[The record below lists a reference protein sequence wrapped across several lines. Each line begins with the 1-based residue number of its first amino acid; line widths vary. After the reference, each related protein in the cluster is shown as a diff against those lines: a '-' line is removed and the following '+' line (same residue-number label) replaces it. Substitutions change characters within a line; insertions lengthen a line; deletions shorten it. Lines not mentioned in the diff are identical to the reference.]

1 MSKSFDSFLF
11 ISDCHLGA
19 SDIPHQEEI
28 VTDFFN
34 VLDWA
39 INHRYKVVF
48 LGDIFDYWMEF
59 DSGYYP
65 KEFEPVLSKIKQVI
79 QVQGPLL
86 YITGNH
92 DNWTKGYLESIGC
105 DIEENFRMLRLETQN
120 LLLVHGD
127 GLLQSDSSMK
137 RPLMHKLLRNKSFV
151 AFYQGILSEKWAL
164 NGMQWFSLINRKVR
178 PTTLK
183 DAEKLDNWVKHALKW
198 FSVDTILAGH
208 DHNPRRI
215 RLNDCNYL
223 NLGAFYEQKTFALY
237 TKNTFEL
244 VYWDSTEHQP
254 KPYIRP

>member
-1 MSKSFDSFLF
+1 
-11 ISDCHLGA
+11 LGA
-19 SDIPHQEEI
+19 SDLYHQDEI
-28 VTDFFN
+28 EIDFFN

-39 INHRYKVVF
+39 VEHRYKVIF

-65 KEFEPVLSKIKQVI
+65 NKFEPVLSKIKQVI

-105 DIEENFRMLRLETQN
+105 EIEENSRKLCLETKTI
-120 LLLVHGD
+120 LLVHGD
-127 GLLQSDSSMK
+127 GLLQSDKSMK

-151 AFYQGILSEKWAL
+151 TLYQAILPNKWAL
-164 NGMQWFSLINRKVR
+164 NGMQWFSIINRKFR
-178 PTTLK
+178 PTTPK
-183 DAEKLDNWVKHALKW
+183 DAEKLDNWVKHAFNW
-198 FSVDTILAGH
+198 FSVDTIIAGH
-208 DHNPRRI
+208 DHNPRSI
-215 RLNDCNYL
+215 RLNGCNYL

-244 VYWDSTEHQP
+244 VYWDRIENQP
-254 KPYIRP
+254 KPYIKT

>member
-1 MSKSFDSFLF
+1 MSKSFDSYLF
-11 ISDCHLGA
+11 ISDSHLGA
-19 SDIPHQEEI
+19 SDIDYQDEI
-28 VTDFFN
+28 LTDFLH

-39 INHRYKVVF
+39 VNHQYKVVF

-65 KEFEPVLSKIKQVI
+65 KEFDPVLFKIKQVI
-79 QVQGPLL
+79 QAQGPLL

-105 DIEENFRMLRLETQN
+105 DIEENFRLLSLENIT

-127 GLLQSDSSMK
+127 GLLQSDTTMK
-137 RPLMHKLLRNKSFV
+137 RPLMHQLLRNKVFV

-164 NGMQWFSLINRKVR
+164 KGMQWFSLINRKIR
-178 PTTLK
+178 PTTSK
-183 DAEKLDNWVKHALKW
+183 SAVKLDRWVKKAYLW
-198 FSVDTILAGH
+198 FSVDAILAGH

-223 NLGAFYEQKTFALY
+223 NLGAFSEHKTFALY
-237 TKNTFEL
+237 AKNTFEL
-244 VYWDSTEHQP
+244 VYWDNTEHQP
-254 KPYIRP
+254 KPYFRP